1 MDEAHEKAQEHLK
14 TAQKRQKDHY
24 DRFVAGEE
32 IMVGDHMCLYVPVI
46 KTGKKLHS
54 PWQGQHVM
62 VKTISDNLNAELFKA
77 DPELAAP
84 IMTSL
89 FTKIWE
95 QEEIPIDWSRG
106 LIVKISKKW
115 SLSDCNNWQGITL
128 LSVPSKIFCKII
140 IQCIT

>member
-1 MDEAHEKAQEHLK
+1 MPNIQEAATDLDISKDVPTRREIIQAINSLKNGKAPGH
-14 TAQKRQKDHY
+14 
-24 DRFVAGEE
+24 
-32 IMVGDHMCLYVPVI
+32 
-46 KTGKKLHS
+46 
-54 PWQGQHVM
+54 
-62 VKTISDNLNAELFKA
+62 DNLNAELFKA

-95 QEEIPIDWSRG
+95 HEEIPIDWSRG